1 MLAVFFVICLICIS
15 FGIILWFKKPYS
27 EAGSITLTISLI
39 ILVVIVICSL
49 YNINKI
55 VKANTIEQK
64 ITVYQEEMT
73 NIENS
78 INPVVQNYLDHEK
91 ETYTALTPDNA
102 VIFASIYPELSSNEI
117 VQKQLSIYNEYLISI
132 KNLKLEIAEISTA
145 KWWLYFGQ

>member
-1 MLAVFFVICLICIS
+1 MFIVFFVICLVCIS
-15 FGIILWFKKPYS
+15 LGIIIWIKKPYS
-27 EAGSITLTISLI
+27 DAGPAVFAISLI
-39 ILVVIVICSL
+39 ILAVIVICSL

-64 ITVYQEEMT
+64 IAVYQEEMT

-117 VQKQLSIYNEYLISI
+117 VQKQLNIYNEYLISI
-132 KNLKLEIAEISTA
+132 KNLKLEIAEIPTA

>member
-1 MLAVFFVICLICIS
+1 MLVVFFVICLVCVS
-15 FGIILWFKKPYS
+15 LGIIIWIKKPYS
-27 EAGSITLTISLI
+27 DAGSTVFAISLVV
-39 ILVVIVICSL
+39 LVVVIICCL
-49 YNINKI
+49 FNVNKI
-55 VKANTIEQK
+55 VKANTLEQK
-64 ITVYQEEMT
+64 IAVYQEEMT

-117 VQKQLSIYNEYLISI
+117 VQKQLNIYNEYLISI

>member
-1 MLAVFFVICLICIS
+1 MLIVFFVICLVCIS
-15 FGIILWFKKPYS
+15 LGIILWFKKPYS
-27 EAGSITLTISLI
+27 DAGSTVFAISLI
-39 ILVVIVICSL
+39 VLVVVIICCL
-49 YNINKI
+49 FNVNKI
-55 VKANTIEQK
+55 VKANTLEQK

-117 VQKQLSIYNEYLISI
+117 VQKQLNIYNEYLISI

-145 KWWLYFGQ
+145 KGWLYFGQ

>member
-1 MLAVFFVICLICIS
+1 MLIVFFVICLVCI
-15 FGIILWFKKPYS
+15 GLGVILWFKKPYS
-27 EAGSITLTISLI
+27 DAGPTVFAISLI
-39 ILVVIVICSL
+39 MLVVVIICSL

-55 VKANTIEQK
+55 VKANTLEQK

-91 ETYTALTPDNA
+91 ETYTSLTPDNA

-117 VQKQLSIYNEYLISI
+117 VQKQLNIYNEYLISI

>member
-1 MLAVFFVICLICIS
+1 MLVVFFVICLVCIS
-15 FGIILWFKKPYS
+15 LGIIIWIKKPYS
-27 EAGSITLTISLI
+27 DVGSTVFAISLVV
-39 ILVVIVICSL
+39 LVVVIICCL
-49 YNINKI
+49 FNVNKI
-55 VKANTIEQK
+55 VKANTLEQK

-117 VQKQLSIYNEYLISI
+117 VQKQLNIYNEYLISI

>member
-1 MLAVFFVICLICIS
+1 MFIVFFVICLVCIS
-15 FGIILWFKKPYS
+15 LGVILWFKKSYS
-27 EAGSITLTISLI
+27 DAGPTVFAISLVA
-39 ILVVIVICSL
+39 LVVIVICSL
-49 YNINKI
+49 YN
-55 VKANTIEQK
+55 TIEQK
-64 ITVYQEEMT
+64 IAVYQEEMT

-145 KWWLYFGQ
+145 KWWVYFGQ

>member
-1 MLAVFFVICLICIS
+1 MLIVFFVICLVCIS
-15 FGIILWFKKPYS
+15 LGIIFWFKKPYS
-27 EAGSITLTISLI
+27 DAGPTVFAISLVV
-39 ILVVIVICSL
+39 LVVVIICCL
-49 YNINKI
+49 FNVNKI
-55 VKANTIEQK
+55 VKANTLEQK

-117 VQKQLSIYNEYLISI
+117 VQKQLNIYNEYLISI

>member
-1 MLAVFFVICLICIS
+1 MLIVLFVIFLV
-15 FGIILWFKKPYS
+15 FVTLGLVLWFKKPYS
-27 EAGSITLTISLI
+27 DAGVTVFSLALI
-39 ILVVIVICSL
+39 ALVIVVIIGLFNVG
-49 YNINKI
+49 KI
-55 VKANTIEQK
+55 VKANTLEQK
-64 ITVYQEEMT
+64 IAVYQEEMA

-117 VQKQLSIYNEYLISI
+117 VQQQLNIYNQYLISI

-145 KWWLYFGQ
+145 KWWLYFGH

>member
-1 MLAVFFVICLICIS
+1 MLVVFFVICLVCVS
-15 FGIILWFKKPYS
+15 LGIIIWIKKPYS
-27 EAGSITLTISLI
+27 DAGSTVFAISLVV
-39 ILVVIVICSL
+39 LVVVIICCL
-49 YNINKI
+49 FNVNKI
-55 VKANTIEQK
+55 VKANTLEQK

-117 VQKQLSIYNEYLISI
+117 VQKQLNIYNEYLISI

>member
-1 MLAVFFVICLICIS
+1 MLVVFFLFFFVCIS
-15 FGIILWFKKPYS
+15 LGIIIWIKKPYS
-27 EAGSITLTISLI
+27 DAGSTVFAISLI
-39 ILVVIVICSL
+39 VLVVVIICCL
-49 YNINKI
+49 FNVNKI
-55 VKANTIEQK
+55 VKANTLEQK

-117 VQKQLSIYNEYLISI
+117 VQKQLNIYNEYLISI

>member
-1 MLAVFFVICLICIS
+1 MFIVFFVICLVCIS
-15 FGIILWFKKPYS
+15 LGIIIWIKKPYS
-27 EAGSITLTISLI
+27 DAGPTVFAISLV

-55 VKANTIEQK
+55 VKANTLEQK

-117 VQKQLSIYNEYLISI
+117 VQKQLNIYNEYLISI
-132 KNLKLEIAEISTA
+132 KNLKLKIAEISTA

>member
-1 MLAVFFVICLICIS
+1 MLTVFFVICLICIS
-15 FGIILWFKKPYS
+15 LGIIIWIKKPYS
-27 EAGSITLTISLI
+27 DAGSITFTISLA
-39 ILVVIVICSL
+39 ILVVIVTCSL

-64 ITVYQEEMT
+64 IAVYQEEMT

>member
-1 MLAVFFVICLICIS
+1 MLIVFFFFFFVCIS
-15 FGIILWFKKPYS
+15 LGIILWFKKPYS
-27 EAGSITLTISLI
+27 DAGSTVFAILLFVFFFVI
-39 ILVVIVICSL
+39 ICCLFNV
-49 YNINKI
+49 NKI
-55 VKANTIEQK
+55 VKANTLEQK

-117 VQKQLSIYNEYLISI
+117 VQKQLNIYNEYLISI

>member
-1 MLAVFFVICLICIS
+1 MLVVFFVICLVCIS
-15 FGIILWFKKPYS
+15 LGIIIWIKKPYS
-27 EAGSITLTISLI
+27 DAGSITFAISLVV
-39 ILVVIVICSL
+39 LVVVIICCL
-49 YNINKI
+49 FNVNKI
-55 VKANTIEQK
+55 VKANTLEQK

>member
-1 MLAVFFVICLICIS
+1 MLIVFFVICLVCIS
-15 FGIILWFKKPYS
+15 LGIIFWFKKPYS
-27 EAGSITLTISLI
+27 DAGPTVFAISLI
-39 ILVVIVICSL
+39 VLVVVIICCL
-49 YNINKI
+49 FNVNKI
-55 VKANTIEQK
+55 VKANTLEQK

-117 VQKQLSIYNEYLISI
+117 VQKQLNIYNEYLISI

>member
-1 MLAVFFVICLICIS
+1 MLAVFFVICLVCIS
-15 FGIILWFKKPYS
+15 LGIIIWIKKPYS
-27 EAGSITLTISLI
+27 DAGSITFTISLV
-39 ILVVIVICSL
+39 ILVVIVIFSL

-64 ITVYQEEMT
+64 IAVYQEEMT

>member
-1 MLAVFFVICLICIS
+1 MLIVLFVIFLICI
-15 FGIILWFKKPYS
+15 GLGVILWFKKPYS
-27 EAGSITLTISLI
+27 DAGVTVFSLSLI
-39 ILVVIVICSL
+39 ALVIVVICSL
-49 YNINKI
+49 FDVGKI
-55 VKANTIEQK
+55 VKINTLEQK
-64 ITVYQEEMT
+64 IVVYQEEMT

-117 VQKQLSIYNEYLISI
+117 VQKQLNIYNEYLISI

-145 KWWLYFGQ
+145 KWWLYFGH

>member
-1 MLAVFFVICLICIS
+1 MLIVFFVICLVCIS
-15 FGIILWFKKPYS
+15 LGIILWFKKSYS
-27 EAGSITLTISLI
+27 DAGPTVFAISLI
-39 ILVVIVICSL
+39 VLVVVIICCL
-49 YNINKI
+49 FNVNKI
-55 VKANTIEQK
+55 VKANTLEQK

-117 VQKQLSIYNEYLISI
+117 VQKQGNHYSR
-132 KNLKLEIAEISTA
+132 
-145 KWWLYFGQ
+145 

>member
-1 MLAVFFVICLICIS
+1 MLVVFFVICLVCIS
-15 FGIILWFKKPYS
+15 LGIIIWIKKPYS
-27 EAGSITLTISLI
+27 DAGSTVFAISLVV
-39 ILVVIVICSL
+39 LVVVIICCL
-49 YNINKI
+49 FNVNKI
-55 VKANTIEQK
+55 VKANTLEQK

-91 ETYTALTPDNA
+91 ETYTALAPDNA

-117 VQKQLSIYNEYLISI
+117 VQKQLNIYNEYLISI

>member
-1 MLAVFFVICLICIS
+1 MLIVFFVICLVCIS
-15 FGIILWFKKPYS
+15 LGIIFWFKKPYS
-27 EAGSITLTISLI
+27 DAGPTVFAISLI
-39 ILVVIVICSL
+39 MLVVIIICCL
-49 YNINKI
+49 FNVNKI
-55 VKANTIEQK
+55 VKANTLEQK

-117 VQKQLSIYNEYLISI
+117 VQKQLNIYNEYLISI

>member
-1 MLAVFFVICLICIS
+1 
-15 FGIILWFKKPYS
+15 
-27 EAGSITLTISLI
+27 
-39 ILVVIVICSL
+39 
-49 YNINKI
+49 
-55 VKANTIEQK
+55 
-64 ITVYQEEMT
+64 MT

-117 VQKQLSIYNEYLISI
+117 VQKQLNIYNEYLISI

>member
-1 MLAVFFVICLICIS
+1 MFAVFFVICLVCIS
-15 FGIILWFKKPYS
+15 LGVILWFKKPYS
-27 EAGSITLTISLI
+27 DAGSAVFAISLVMFV
-39 ILVVIVICSL
+39 VVIICCL
-49 YNINKI
+49 FNVNKI
-55 VKANTIEQK
+55 VKANTLEQK

-117 VQKQLSIYNEYLISI
+117 VQKQLNIYNEYLISI

-145 KWWLYFGQ
+145 KWWLYFGH

>member
-1 MLAVFFVICLICIS
+1 MLVVFFVICLVCIS
-15 FGIILWFKKPYS
+15 LGIILWFKKPYS
-27 EAGSITLTISLI
+27 DAGPTVFAISLI
-39 ILVVIVICSL
+39 VLVVVIICCL
-49 YNINKI
+49 FNVNKI
-55 VKANTIEQK
+55 VKANTLEQK

-117 VQKQLSIYNEYLISI
+117 VQKQLNIYNEYLISI
-132 KNLKLEIAEISTA
+132 KNLKLEIAESSTA

>member
-1 MLAVFFVICLICIS
+1 MLIVFFVICLVCIS
-15 FGIILWFKKPYS
+15 LGIILWFKKPYS
-27 EAGSITLTISLI
+27 DAGSTVFAISLI
-39 ILVVIVICSL
+39 VLVVVIICCL
-49 YNINKI
+49 FNINKI
-55 VKANTIEQK
+55 VKANTLEQK

-117 VQKQLSIYNEYLISI
+117 VQKQLNIYNEYLISI

>member
-1 MLAVFFVICLICIS
+1 MLVVFFVICLVCVS
-15 FGIILWFKKPYS
+15 LGIIIWIKKPYS
-27 EAGSITLTISLI
+27 DAGSTVFAISLVV
-39 ILVVIVICSL
+39 LVVVIICCL
-49 YNINKI
+49 FNVNKI
-55 VKANTIEQK
+55 VKANTLEQK
-64 ITVYQEEMT
+64 ITVYQEEMN

-117 VQKQLSIYNEYLISI
+117 VQKQLNIYNEYLISI
-132 KNLKLEIAEISTA
+132 KNLQLEIAEISTA

>member
-1 MLAVFFVICLICIS
+1 MLIVFFVICLVCIS
-15 FGIILWFKKPYS
+15 LGIIFWFKKSYS
-27 EAGSITLTISLI
+27 DAGPTVFAISLI
-39 ILVVIVICSL
+39 VLVVVIICCL
-49 YNINKI
+49 FNVNKI
-55 VKANTIEQK
+55 VKANTLEQK

-117 VQKQLSIYNEYLISI
+117 VQKQLNIYNEYLISI

>member
-1 MLAVFFVICLICIS
+1 MLVVFFVICLVCIS
-15 FGIILWFKKPYS
+15 LGIIIWIKKPYS
-27 EAGSITLTISLI
+27 DAGPTVFAISLVV
-39 ILVVIVICSL
+39 LVVVIICCL
-49 YNINKI
+49 FNVNKI
-55 VKANTIEQK
+55 VKANTLEQK

-91 ETYTALTPDNA
+91 ETYTALAPDNA

-117 VQKQLSIYNEYLISI
+117 VQKQLSIYNEYLSSI
-132 KNLKLEIAEISTA
+132 KNVKLEIAEISTA

>member
-1 MLAVFFVICLICIS
+1 MFIVFFVISLVCIS
-15 FGIILWFKKPYS
+15 LGVILWFKKPYS
-27 EAGSITLTISLI
+27 DAGATVFAISLVM
-39 ILVVIVICSL
+39 LVVVIICCL
-49 YNINKI
+49 FNVNKI
-55 VKANTIEQK
+55 VKANTLEQK
-64 ITVYQEEMT
+64 IVVYQEEMT
-73 NIENS
+73 NIENN

-117 VQKQLSIYNEYLISI
+117 VQKQLNIYNEYLISI

>member
-1 MLAVFFVICLICIS
+1 MFAVFFVICLVCIS
-15 FGIILWFKKPYS
+15 LGVILWFKNPYS
-27 EAGSITLTISLI
+27 DAGSTVFAISLVMFV
-39 ILVVIVICSL
+39 VVIICCL
-49 YNINKI
+49 FNVNKI
-55 VKANTIEQK
+55 VKANTLEQK

-73 NIENS
+73 NIENN

-117 VQKQLSIYNEYLISI
+117 VQKQLNIYNEYLISI

-145 KWWLYFGQ
+145 KWWLYFGH

>member
-1 MLAVFFVICLICIS
+1 MLVVFFVICLVCIS
-15 FGIILWFKKPYS
+15 LGIIIWIKKPYS
-27 EAGSITLTISLI
+27 DAGSTVFAISLVV
-39 ILVVIVICSL
+39 LVVVIICCL
-49 YNINKI
+49 FNVNKI
-55 VKANTIEQK
+55 VKANTLEQK

-91 ETYTALTPDNA
+91 ETYTALAPDNA